1 MKVQVPVSLMESASV
16 PETIS
21 LPAPRFPSIKIW
33 PELETFSGSS
43 ELVTVDAAGPSD
55 PAASNP
61 MEEPEQAHCVIEA
74 LNGGI

>member
-21 LPAPRFPSIKIW
+21 LPAPRFPSIKIR
-33 PELETFSGSS
+33 PELEAFRGSS
-43 ELVTVDAAGPSD
+43 ELLTVDAADSSD
-55 PAASNP
+55 PAALNSI
-61 MEEPEQAHCVIEA
+61 EKSEQPLCFIEA